1 MSPTQGQADINGG
14 NPFPAISQPLWGQLY
29 GWLPLSNAYG
39 IPFRCNTIHNQTTNG
54 IFFRCS
60 KTHNQ
65 TTYGI
70 FFRRSK
76 YLNCQFLFNYN
87 LLVILDE
94 YALVRFSIN
103 VTSHLP
109 FVFKNLS
116 LQRYDDSGKTT
127 FLFSSTYLSHYF
139 SMGHESVFFITY

>member
-1 MSPTQGQADINGG
+1 MVGDMSSVCPLPKGKVSVWVSL
-14 NPFPAISQPLWGQLY
+14 FPAISQPLWGQLY

-54 IFFRCS
+54 IFFR
-60 KTHNQ
+60 
-65 TTYGI
+65 
-70 FFRRSK
+70 RSK
-76 YLNCQFLFNYN
+76 YLNCQFLFNNN
-87 LLVILDE
+87 LLVILDK
-94 YALVRFSIN
+94 YALAGLSIN

>member
-1 MSPTQGQADINGG
+1 MGVSPL
-14 NPFPAISQPLWGQLY
+14 PAISRCLKARLY

-39 IPFRCNTIHNQTTNG
+39 IPFRCNTIHNQTT
-54 IFFRCS
+54 
-60 KTHNQ
+60 
-65 TTYGI
+65 YGI

-76 YLNCQFLFNYN
+76 YLNCQFLFNHN
-87 LLVILDE
+87 LLVILDK
-94 YALVRFSIN
+94 YALAGLSIN
-103 VTSHLP
+103 VTSLLP

>member
-1 MSPTQGQADINGG
+1 MGVS
-14 NPFPAISQPLWGQLY
+14 PFPAISQPLWGQLY

-54 IFFRCS
+54 IFFRR
-60 KTHNQ
+60 N
-65 TTYGI
+65 
-70 FFRRSK
+70 K
-76 YLNCQFLFNYN
+76 YLNCQFLFNHN
-87 LLVILDE
+87 LLVILYK
-94 YALVRFSIN
+94 YALAGFSIN
-103 VTSHLP
+103 VTSLLP